1 MICGLNCIKL
11 LSVKSIHIQLSDIL
25 SKNTRVCFKYQ
36 YTFNRLIYRYND
48 WFMRLFILPLA
59 IREKQKICLSLGTN
73 RKSDFPTESVL
84 PCYQGKY
91 ENRMNS
97 TGALCGRPAGHKICR
112 TLLAMM
118 VNMSGMWTLTSARVL
133 VEASIVRIPSR
144 IKFFSRCLLAES
156 EPAYPF

>member
-11 LSVKSIHIQLSDIL
+11 LSIKSIHIQQSDIL

-48 WFMRLFILPLA
+48 GFMRLFILPMA
-59 IREKQKICLSLGTN
+59 SGKN
-73 RKSDFPTESVL
+73 RKSVFSAESVL